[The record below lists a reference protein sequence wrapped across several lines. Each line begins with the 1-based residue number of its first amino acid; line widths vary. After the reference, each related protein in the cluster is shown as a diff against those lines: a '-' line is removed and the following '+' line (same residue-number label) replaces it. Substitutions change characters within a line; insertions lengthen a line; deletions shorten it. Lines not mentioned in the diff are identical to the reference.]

1 MPLYSSY
8 GQKPPGSEETTSNPL
23 MVAVISLLCMLA
35 LVLLA
40 LMVLANRKRKI
51 TAPVWV
57 PPIGADCKYRLFPLF
72 LPIGFLSVG
81 PVPLNVSL

>member
-1 MPLYSSY
+1 MPMYSAY
-8 GQKPPGSEETTSNPL
+8 AQKLPGTGEGTSNPL

-57 PPIGADCKYRLFPLF
+57 PPIGAECKFCSSFRLP
-72 LPIGFLSVG
+72 
-81 PVPLNVSL
+81 